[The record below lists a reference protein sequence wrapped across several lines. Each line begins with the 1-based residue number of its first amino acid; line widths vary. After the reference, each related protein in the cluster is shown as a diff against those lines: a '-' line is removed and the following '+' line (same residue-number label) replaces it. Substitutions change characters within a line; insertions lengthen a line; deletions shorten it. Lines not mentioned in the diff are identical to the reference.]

1 MRGRLWAASF
11 YAGFRNS
18 REFVD
23 ITLKIEYN
31 ALLYAYPRDRH
42 RGGRPELFQMR
53 GPIILELNEKLQ
65 EVCRLFK
72 IEDEFLGYETI
83 QMGNVNKT
91 YKVNFR
97 LPDGQP
103 KSFLV
108 QNVNTY
114 AFREPVGLMENIDRV
129 TEHIRAK
136 CPGKTALHFHHTYDR
151 KTYVEDGENFW
162 RMTNY
167 IPSVTYNSVKDSRT
181 LRNAGMAFGEFQ
193 TQLADF
199 EIGLL
204 HETIPN
210 FHNTRS
216 RYENF
221 LRAVEADSANRVRE
235 VRDEIAFLKEV
246 QDRACSLTDM
256 QKAGK
261 LPLRV
266 THNDTKINNV
276 LFSREDNSA
285 LVVIDLDTVMPGLV
299 GHDFGDA
306 IRFAANFVEE
316 DCPEYEKAGVDLD
329 VFRAFAEGFLS
340 QTAHTLTVNEV
351 NTLALSCFALTTE
364 LAVRFLEDYLRGDPY
379 FKINYPEHNLVRTR
393 CQIALAKDMLRKLPQ
408 METIVRECVAS
419 AK

>member
-1 MRGRLWAASF
+1 M
-11 YAGFRNS
+11 
-18 REFVD
+18 D
-23 ITLKIEYN
+23 MDK
-31 ALLYAYPRDRH
+31 
-42 RGGRPELFQMR
+42 
-53 GPIILELNEKLQ
+53 KLQ

-72 IEDEFLGYETI
+72 IEDSYVGYETV

-91 YKVNFR
+91 YKVNFL
-97 LPDGQP
+97 LPDGTP

-136 CPGKTALHFHHTYDR
+136 RPGKTALHFHHTYDR
-151 KTYVEDGENFW
+151 KTYVVDGENFW

-167 IPSVTYNSVKDSRT
+167 IHSVTYNSVKDPVV

-204 HETIPN
+204 HETIPG
-210 FHNTRS
+210 FHNTRA
-216 RYENF
+216 RYEKF
-221 LRAVEADSANRVRE
+221 LQVVSEDPVGRLQEVRE
-235 VRDEIAFLKEV
+235 EVAFLKEV
-246 QDRACSLTDM
+246 MDRACMLTDL
-256 QKAGK
+256 QKAGQ

-276 LFSREDNSA
+276 LFSPEDASA

-316 DCPEYEKAGVDLD
+316 DCPDFARAGVDLQ

-340 QTAHTLTVNEV
+340 QTARTLTNLEID
-351 NTLALSCFALTTE
+351 TLALSCFVLTTE
-364 LAVRFLEDYLRGDPY
+364 LAVRFLDDYLRGDPY

-393 CQIALAKDMLRKLPQ
+393 CQIALAQDMLRKLPQ
-408 METIVRECVAS
+408 MEAIVRECVAN
-419 AK
+419 AR